1 MYKIKFIS
9 NFNPELN
16 NEKEEFSK
24 EIKEKEEALYMYQEL
39 FNLSKNMI
47 LEHLNAVAA
56 YQNDSATN
64 EVINAIIASVNKI
77 SSDDYIDMKGNNG
90 SFLIVDDNHLVYDC
104 FGKSLTLSLE
114 TN

>member
-1 MYKIKFIS
+1 MYQIKFTS

-24 EIKEKEEALYMYQEL
+24 EIKEQAQALYMYQEL

-47 LEHLNAVAA
+47 LEHLSAVAA
-56 YQNDSATN
+56 YEKDSSTN
-64 EVINAIIASVNKI
+64 NVINDIIAAVKQI
-77 SSDDYIDMKGNNG
+77 TSDEYIDMKGNNG

-104 FGKSLTLSLE
+104 FGKTLSLTLE
-114 TN
+114 KI